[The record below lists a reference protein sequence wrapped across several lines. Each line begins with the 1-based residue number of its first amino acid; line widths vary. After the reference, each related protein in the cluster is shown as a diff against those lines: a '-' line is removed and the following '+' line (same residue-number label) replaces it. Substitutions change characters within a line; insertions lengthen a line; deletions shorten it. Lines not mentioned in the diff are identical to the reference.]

1 MPAILKMIVCT
12 FWGTWPLPY
21 SLSNWAFPILAT
33 TPFSMQ
39 VAWASVKPR
48 SLTRL
53 SRKRSGLL
61 AVDVGVDATDV
72 DAGGLS
78 VDEDELPPQAA
89 SAAATSRTA
98 GTAMSFMLSTSA
110 VMNSPS
116 RPAGPPTLDWGV
128 GHYEHTAAQL
138 LPAAEAVVDRAGLA
152 PGERVVDVGTGTGNA
167 ALLAAARGATV
178 TGVDP
183 SDRLLSVAR
192 ARAAARDLDATFV
205 AGEAAALPV
214 PDAGA
219 DVVLSVFGVIFALD
233 AAAAAAELA
242 RVTAPDGRILLSAW
256 IPTGAITTMVRIAR
270 ETVREALGAPAAAPP
285 FAWQDRDALAG
296 LLEPHG
302 FTVTTEEHE
311 IAFSGASPTEFLEGE
326 QANYPPAVA
335 GRAVLEPRGELAAL
349 RERMLAVL
357 EGANEDPDAFRV
369 TSRYVVAEAR
379 R

>member
-1 MPAILKMIVCT
+1 MT
-12 FWGTWPLPY
+12 
-21 SLSNWAFPILAT
+21 
-33 TPFSMQ
+33 
-39 VAWASVKPR
+39 
-48 SLTRL
+48 
-53 SRKRSGLL
+53 
-61 AVDVGVDATDV
+61 
-72 DAGGLS
+72 
-78 VDEDELPPQAA
+78 
-89 SAAATSRTA
+89 
-98 GTAMSFMLSTSA
+98 
-110 VMNSPS
+110 
-116 RPAGPPTLDWGV
+116 
-128 GHYEHTAAQL
+128 
-138 LPAAEAVVDRAGLA
+138 
-152 PGERVVDVGTGTGNA
+152 
-167 ALLAAARGATV
+167 
-178 TGVDP
+178 
-183 SDRLLSVAR
+183 
-192 ARAAARDLDATFV
+192 
-205 AGEAAALPV
+205 GEAAALPV

-242 RVTAPDGRILLSAW
+242 RVTAARGRILLSAW

-270 ETVREALGAPAAAPP
+270 ETVQEAVGAPAAPPP

-311 IAFSGASPTEFLEGE
+311 IAFSGASPTAFLEGE